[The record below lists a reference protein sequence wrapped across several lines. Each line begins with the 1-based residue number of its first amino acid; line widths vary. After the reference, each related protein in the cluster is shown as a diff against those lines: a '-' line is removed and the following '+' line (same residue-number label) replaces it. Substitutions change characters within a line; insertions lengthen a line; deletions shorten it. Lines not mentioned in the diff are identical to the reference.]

1 MIKFPPKD
9 NMTVSAAMTAAVLAN
24 ATEVEDGSAPP
35 WRQNDEY
42 GSQVFF
48 GINNSR
54 STLSG
59 TMNDGQR
66 FVLLLSTIHTDIGRE
81 EFGRGMAAFWR
92 RIVVKPNAFP
102 PDGNSSCS

>member
-81 EFGRGMAAFWR
+81 ASGRGMPKHSR
-92 RIVVKPNAFP
+92 RIIHELDVFP
-102 PDGNSSCS
+102 SEF